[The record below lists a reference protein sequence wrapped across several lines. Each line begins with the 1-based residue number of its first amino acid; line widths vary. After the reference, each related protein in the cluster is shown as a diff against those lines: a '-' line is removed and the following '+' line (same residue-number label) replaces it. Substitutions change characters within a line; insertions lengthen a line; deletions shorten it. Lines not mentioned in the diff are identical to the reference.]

1 MIQSF
6 VALDLETTGINPA
19 SDRIIEIGMVRV
31 EDGNIT
37 GEYSRLIFPGMHISE
52 RITEITGITN
62 EMVDGQPMI
71 GEVLPEILDFIGELP
86 LLGHNIIFDFSFLKK
101 AVVNGGG
108 TFEKEAVDTLKIAR
122 RILPQVEKKNLD
134 RLCAYFQIP
143 PGHSHRALDDA
154 KSAMELYYRLAQVQP
169 EDEGFFKTRPLNF
182 SVKKE
187 APATPAQVRYLSA
200 LAAYHHISMRFTME
214 ALSKSQASRMIDEII
229 STHGKIL

>member
-6 VALDLETTGINPA
+6 VALDLETTGMNPS

-31 EDGNIT
+31 EEGSVT
-37 GEYSRLIFPGMHISE
+37 GEYSHLIFPGMRISE
-52 RITEITGITN
+52 RITNITGITN

-71 GEVLPEILDFIGELP
+71 GELLPEILAFMGNLP

-134 RLCAYFQIP
+134 RLCDYFQIP
-143 PGHSHRALDDA
+143 PGNSHRALDDA
-154 KSAMELYYRLAQVQP
+154 RSAMALYYRLAQVQP
-169 EDEGFFKTRPLNF
+169 EDEGFSKARPLNF

-187 APATPAQVRYLSA
+187 APATPAQIRYLAA
-200 LAAYHHISMRFTME
+200 LADYHHIALHFTIE

-229 STHGKIL
+229 SNHGKIL